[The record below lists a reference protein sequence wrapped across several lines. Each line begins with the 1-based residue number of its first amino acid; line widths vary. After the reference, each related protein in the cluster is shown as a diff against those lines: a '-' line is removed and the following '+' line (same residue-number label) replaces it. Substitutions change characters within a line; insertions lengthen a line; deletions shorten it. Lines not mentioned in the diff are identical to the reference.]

1 MDIILIQESTV
12 ESPMTSMTA
21 RAVNNDDVRC
31 LCVCVLLSKTPEQF
45 NAAIVQ
51 LRAVLRARILEV
63 ENRSTELLLDFWD
76 TRIGSKPGS
85 STDGSRTPR

>member
-1 MDIILIQESTV
+1 
-12 ESPMTSMTA
+12 
-21 RAVNNDDVRC
+21 
-31 LCVCVLLSKTPEQF
+31 VLLSKTPEQF